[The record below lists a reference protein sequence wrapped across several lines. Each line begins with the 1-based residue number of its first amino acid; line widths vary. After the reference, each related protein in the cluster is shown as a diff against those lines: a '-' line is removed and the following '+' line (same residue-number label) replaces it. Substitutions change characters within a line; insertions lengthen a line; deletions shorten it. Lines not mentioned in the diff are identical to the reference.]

1 MCGSWYAQLMEA
13 SDPAKPY
20 IIDTASGVR
29 LDLDN
34 PRPEDIRIEDVAEGL
49 SKVCRFGAQA
59 REYYSVAQHA
69 LLVRWL
75 VAEAGHPELALA
87 ALHHDSHEAYLCDIP
102 SPLKRKIRKA
112 TNVYHETCNTLDRVI
127 ADAFGLEWPD
137 QDSPE
142 QRAIKNA
149 DNQALLMETAR
160 LLPDGGKALRQDKGL
175 GAEVFAELAR
185 LEEILPP
192 AEAEA
197 RFLEV
202 HKELIPRPM

>member
-1 MCGSWYAQLMEA
+1 MVRSTDGSE
-13 SDPAKPY
+13 
-20 IIDTASGVR
+20 R
-29 LDLDN
+29 
-34 PRPEDIRIEDVAEGL
+34 PRQAVHHRHSLRRQAGPRQPSTGGHPDRGRGRGL

-160 LLPDGGKALRQDKGL
+160 LLPDGGKALLQDKGL